1 MTKVFTVNK
10 NGKIELTKDE
20 LQKLL
25 DDSYWEGYRANT
37 GTYVYTSP
45 SRWWSPW
52 SVTYCSD
59 TVASSSCTDGNHY
72 DGTTLTIDASN
83 IVAGSDSNCG
93 SNQIEISLNNL
104 ADAVTAGVFKN
115 EV

>member
-25 DDSYWEGYRANT
+25 DDSYWEGYNANT

-45 SRWWSPW
+45 SRWWNPW
-52 SVTYCSD
+52 
-59 TVASSSCTDGNHY
+59 
-72 DGTTLTIDASN
+72 
-83 IVAGSDSNCG
+83 
-93 SNQIEISLNNL
+93 
-104 ADAVTAGVFKN
+104 
-115 EV
+115 

>member
-10 NGKIELTKDE
+10 DGKIELTKDE

-59 TVASSSCTDGNHY
+59 TVASSSCTDGKHY
-72 DGTTLTIDASN
+72 DGTTLTADAAN
-83 IVAGSDSNCG
+83 IVG
-93 SNQIEISLNNL
+93 SNAISTDAITISLNNID
-104 ADAVTAGVFKN
+104 DAIKAGKI
-115 EV
+115 

>member
-10 NGKIELTKDE
+10 NGKIELTKEE

-45 SRWWSPW
+45 VHWWNPW
-52 SVTYCSD
+52 SVTYCNSSD
-59 TVASSSCTDGNHY
+59 TVASS
-72 DGTTLTIDASN
+72 TIDANYAS
-83 IVAGSDSNCG
+83 ISSDKIS
-93 SNQIEISLNNL
+93 ISLNDIN
-104 ADAVTAGVFKN
+104 DAIKAGDLKV
-115 EV
+115 EI